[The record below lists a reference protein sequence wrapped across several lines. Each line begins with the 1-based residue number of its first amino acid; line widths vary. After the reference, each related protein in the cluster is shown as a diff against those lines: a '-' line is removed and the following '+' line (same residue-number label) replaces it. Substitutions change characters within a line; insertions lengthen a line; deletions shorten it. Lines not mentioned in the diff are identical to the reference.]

1 MKQCFNKTELQALG
15 TLVDMGF
22 ARDEC
27 LLALLTHSWNVDE
40 AVDALISP
48 LATGEI
54 ARPPQPLAGGKDLR
68 PVEAAAVQSAPSP
81 RCSCGK
87 PLSVHLQAQVRC
99 CSYCPHG
106 HTRTCLERDLAWRE
120 SLLDSHSDA
129 ATVAP
134 APAANSCERYLAE
147 IEAKG
152 HRYLAEIE
160 AKAEARE
167 TALQRMAQAEGSQ
180 TVERQVAEP
189 THEVPSIAEICR
201 DLVPGAPAP
210 PSPRYWL
217 GGAPP
222 PAPLAPEANPDSDEQ
237 ESDTVAPPAPGGYVL
252 LEGPS
257 NVRRWLGYHPV
268 TWAVL
273 EERVGQARGT
283 LAGRLSAVGLNLRK
297 ASDVATARRLWT
309 AFHGSVPMP
318 QHPRC

>member
-1 MKQCFNKTELQALG
+1 MKQWFSKEELQALG

-134 APAANSCERYLAE
+134 APAAESCERYLAK

-152 HRYLAEIE
+152 RSYLAATDE
-160 AKAEARE
+160 AAEARA
-167 TALQRMAQAEGSQ
+167 TALQRVARQAEGSQ
-180 TVERQVAEP
+180 TVERQVN
-189 THEVPSIAEICR
+189 THEVPSIAEIC
-201 DLVPGAPAP
+201 
-210 PSPRYWL
+210 
-217 GGAPP
+217 
-222 PAPLAPEANPDSDEQ
+222 
-237 ESDTVAPPAPGGYVL
+237 
-252 LEGPS
+252 
-257 NVRRWLGYHPV
+257 
-268 TWAVL
+268 
-273 EERVGQARGT
+273 
-283 LAGRLSAVGLNLRK
+283 
-297 ASDVATARRLWT
+297 
-309 AFHGSVPMP
+309 
-318 QHPRC
+318 